1 MNVLVASAE
10 MAPIARVGGMAEA
23 VAGLVR
29 QLRRDGL
36 DVIVALPDYGGV
48 ALVDEQR
55 WELPVPQWAGPVTA
69 RAGNLDGDGPI
80 VLIESPGSVKPH
92 PYNDESG
99 QAFPDNDLRFFSFSA
114 GIAALAEQIRP
125 DMLHLNDWHT
135 AATLGLL
142 ADPPPTVFTIHTL
155 AYQGVSSPEWLHRLP
170 RSPHLFE
177 WYGAT
182 NPLLGAIQL
191 ADRVVAVSPNY
202 AREIRTEAHGMGL
215 HHQLSALGDRL
226 EGVIN
231 GIDVEEWNPA
241 TDPHLAANFS
251 PANIRGKAA
260 NRTALAQ
267 TFGLATD
274 GPTQPI
280 IGMVSR
286 LVGQKGIDL
295 AVDAGRFLEHLPAR
309 LAVLGSGD
317 AAIVDS
323 LYALAARFPD
333 RVGFANGY
341 DATLSHAV
349 FAGSDLL
356 LMPSRFEP
364 CGLAQ
369 MQAMAYGTIPVVTD
383 VGGLRD
389 TVIDADVEPSL
400 GTGFVSRSVDTA
412 GMVDAMHRAVRAW
425 KSTNRRAAIR
435 SRGMATDWSWAGPA
449 GRYREIY
456 GSLAPEHEA
465 TGGENGFEGGIEESG
480 DLDSGDPVHE

>member
-36 DVIVALPDYGGV
+36 DVVVALPDYGGV
-48 ALVDEQR
+48 TLADEQR
-55 WELPVPQWAGPVTA
+55 WELPVPSWAAPVTA
-69 RAGNLDGDGPI
+69 RTGNLDGEGPI

-92 PYNDESG
+92 PYNDDTG
-99 QAFPDNDLRFFSFSA
+99 QAFHDNDLRFFSFSA
-114 GIAALAEQIRP
+114 GIAALTEQIRP
-125 DMLHLNDWHT
+125 DVLHLNDWHT

-142 ADPPPTVFTIHTL
+142 TDPPPTVFTIHTL
-155 AYQGVSSPEWLHRLP
+155 AYQGVCSGEWLNRLNRSPE
-170 RSPHLFE
+170 LFL

-191 ADRVVAVSPNY
+191 ADRVAAVSPNY
-202 AREIRTEAHGMGL
+202 ANEIRTEAHGMGL

-231 GIDVEEWNPA
+231 GIDAEEWNPA
-241 TDPHLAANFS
+241 TDPHLIANF
-251 PANIRGKAA
+251 AVDNMRGKGA
-260 NRTALAQ
+260 NRTALAEA
-267 TFGLATD
+267 FGLATD
-274 GPTQPI
+274 GPAQPI

-295 AVDAGRFLEHLPAR
+295 AIDAARFLEHLPAR
-309 LAVLGSGD
+309 LVVLGSGD
-317 AAIVDS
+317 AAIVDA
-323 LYALAARFPD
+323 LRGLAARFPD
-333 RVGFANGY
+333 RVGFTNDY
-341 DATLSHAV
+341 DAALSHTI

-369 MQAMAYGTIPVVTD
+369 MQAMTYGTIPVVTD

-389 TVIDADVEPSL
+389 TVIDADEAPDL

-412 GMVDAMHRAVRAW
+412 GTVDALHRAVRAW
-425 KSTNRRAAIR
+425 RSTNRRSAIR
-435 SRGMATDWSWAGPA
+435 GRGMAIDWSWSGPA

-456 GSLAPEHEA
+456 RSLAPDHHDISGEMVGDDRDGESEA
-465 TGGENGFEGGIEESG
+465 PDT
-480 DLDSGDPVHE
+480 GDPGQP

>member
-215 HHQLSALGDRL
+215 HHQLVCPR
-226 EGVIN
+226 
-231 GIDVEEWNPA
+231 
-241 TDPHLAANFS
+241 
-251 PANIRGKAA
+251 
-260 NRTALAQ
+260 
-267 TFGLATD
+267 
-274 GPTQPI
+274 
-280 IGMVSR
+280 
-286 LVGQKGIDL
+286 
-295 AVDAGRFLEHLPAR
+295 
-309 LAVLGSGD
+309 
-317 AAIVDS
+317 
-323 LYALAARFPD
+323 
-333 RVGFANGY
+333 
-341 DATLSHAV
+341 
-349 FAGSDLL
+349 
-356 LMPSRFEP
+356 
-364 CGLAQ
+364 
-369 MQAMAYGTIPVVTD
+369 
-383 VGGLRD
+383 
-389 TVIDADVEPSL
+389 
-400 GTGFVSRSVDTA
+400 
-412 GMVDAMHRAVRAW
+412 
-425 KSTNRRAAIR
+425 
-435 SRGMATDWSWAGPA
+435 
-449 GRYREIY
+449 
-456 GSLAPEHEA
+456 
-465 TGGENGFEGGIEESG
+465 
-480 DLDSGDPVHE
+480 